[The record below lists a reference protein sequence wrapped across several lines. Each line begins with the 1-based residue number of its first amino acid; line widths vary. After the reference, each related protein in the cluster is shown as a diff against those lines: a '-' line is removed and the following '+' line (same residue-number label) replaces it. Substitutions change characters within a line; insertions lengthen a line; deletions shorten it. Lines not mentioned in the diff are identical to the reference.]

1 MNQAFDRRLGRV
13 LLAAGL
19 LTAALAVPATATP
32 KDDAGDH
39 KVTICHV
46 TNSATNP
53 FVVITVDV
61 AAFDGEGKSDHA
73 HHESKDGR
81 VDEIFEDGVCGGPT
95 TTPPPEDDTT
105 D

>member
-1 MNQAFDRRLGRV
+1 MGTKFDRRLGRA

-19 LTAALAVPATATP
+19 LTATLAVPAAAKSP
-32 KDDAGDH
+32 HALGEH

-53 FVVITVDV
+53 YVVITVDV
-61 AAFDGEGKSDHA
+61 SAFDGEGKNDHS

-81 VDEIFEDGVCGGPT
+81 VDELYIDGQCGGGT
-95 TTPPPEDDTT
+95 GGTDGGDDIST
-105 D
+105 